1 MQTFRALSL
10 ILTLFLATALSGC
23 ATMVITGSADV
34 DQSAFG
40 AKKRFAVVSIASM
53 KTFQGQQG
61 ITQMFKSNDDIP
73 GTNSQ
78 PLINAVKP
86 KIISS
91 LKNSGH
97 FTLLPESAVL
107 SSKAYKNI
115 QEDERVQKVLFFS
128 EGINV
133 ASKYKYISDEKKFAQ
148 LAKDL
153 NVDGV
158 IGITMG
164 FSISSGKGFFAV
176 NGLAVGQKSY
186 SAMASITAIAYNRD
200 GKIIWKDTTLK
211 EAEPGDKKAI
221 VLIDVTDATQTNFE
235 KLHPSAIVIGGKA
248 VDVLLARFNDTM
260 AGKSVSSMQSV
271 K

>member
-1 MQTFRALSL
+1 MTVKCFPGGGALPAASGVARPTRCGDSVFKYVILNNYQSSGNSTFHPVCIDYYRRHSIICTYLASLLIVKGAKPAAYRRLWQRDLLINNMQTLGDNMRTFRMYSLALTIFFGL
-10 ILTLFLATALSGC
+10 MASGC
-23 ATMVITGSADV
+23 APMVITGAADV
-34 DQSAFG
+34 DKKAFG

-115 QEDERVQKVLFFS
+115 QEDERVQKVLFFG

-133 ASKYKYISDEKKFAQ
+133 AS
-148 LAKDL
+148 
-153 NVDGV
+153 
-158 IGITMG
+158 
-164 FSISSGKGFFAV
+164 
-176 NGLAVGQKSY
+176 
-186 SAMASITAIAYNRD
+186 
-200 GKIIWKDTTLK
+200 
-211 EAEPGDKKAI
+211 
-221 VLIDVTDATQTNFE
+221 
-235 KLHPSAIVIGGKA
+235 
-248 VDVLLARFNDTM
+248 
-260 AGKSVSSMQSV
+260 
-271 K
+271 